1 MKARLYLIVIISAAV
16 LVLFTSESNF
26 FLAPLKTIINGKE
39 ISLSGQMIALS
50 IAFITLCLILILG
63 IVDKMVLFFRSEEKK
78 EIERK
83 EKV

>member
-1 MKARLYLIVIISAAV
+1 MKARLYLIVIISVAV

-26 FLAPLKTIINGKE
+26 FLAPLETIISGKE

-78 EIERK
+78 EIERE